1 MTHAEQEEILR
12 RALHAIA
19 DTIEPAA
26 DGLERIR
33 ERLSRPRPLVVAWL
47 MAVWTGLAQPLLL
60 RMEPVLAGAAGR
72 LSDRLGEW
80 LRPMIRALR
89 AAVGR
94 LRPAAARLR
103 PLGER
108 LRPAAA
114 RLRPLGERLR
124 PAGVLLVN
132 AIRMLRPGSG
142 MSRHEKLRSGL
153 AFGAAAL
160 IGAAGGF
167 ALSDGLPQSMISTM
181 GSVLGTSAPHNPNS
195 PGPGPRVNG
204 SATRYPSSSG
214 TAPSGTRRPTP
225 TADPTCTPT
234 PKPGADPTATQTS
247 SPTPTQ
253 TSSSPTPSQTSS
265 SPTPSQT
272 SSSPTPTQTSS
283 SSPAG
288 PGSTPAGLY
297 PRATVGTGGSTPSA
311 TQSPSRVVDRGSGG
325 GRPVVATPSTTAKPA
340 PSSGTSGCG

>member
-12 RALHAIA
+12 RALRAVA
-19 DTIEPAA
+19 DSIEPAA

-108 LRPAAA
+108 LRPA
-114 RLRPLGERLR
+114 
-124 PAGVLLVN
+124 GVLLVN

-181 GSVLGTSAPHNPNS
+181 GSVLGTTAPHNPNG
-195 PGPGPRVNG
+195 PGPGSGLG
-204 SATRYPSSSG
+204 SSRQPMSTTPGY
-214 TAPSGTRRPTP
+214 APGSTRRPTP

-234 PKPGADPTATQTS
+234 PRPGADPTATQTS

-253 TSSSPTPSQTSS
+253 TSSSPTPTQTSS
-265 SPTPSQT
+265 SPTPTQT

-311 TQSPSRVVDRGSGG
+311 TQSPPRVVDQGSGG
-325 GRPVVATPSTTAKPA
+325 GRPVVTTPSTTAKPA